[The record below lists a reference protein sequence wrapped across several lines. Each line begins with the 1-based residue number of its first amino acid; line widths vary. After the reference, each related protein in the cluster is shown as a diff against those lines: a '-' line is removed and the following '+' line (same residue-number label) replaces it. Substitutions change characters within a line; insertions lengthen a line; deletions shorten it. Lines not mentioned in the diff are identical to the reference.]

1 MGVAA
6 GVITV
11 ALAVGIEFPAGVGD
25 HGPAAAA
32 AEREA
37 LEQVKMLVAA
47 PEPPRCRRQ
56 RRADR
61 GVGPLPQVV
70 RDEGR
75 MLPGK
80 FLAVHADT
88 AGVERAGDQPAHD
101 VGAESFFANVL
112 FLAAA
117 AIEDPGPRAQAFGV
131 EGVCDLRERSEARRQ
146 FEDAPQRG
154 SFGGMR
160 AQALERFIVDVTKR
174 NLPAGPEPAFG
185 LFVEFDPDFLSGV
198 QPLVFR
204 DAHEQVV
211 L

>member
-1 MGVAA
+1 
-6 GVITV
+6 
-11 ALAVGIEFPAGVGD
+11 
-25 HGPAAAA
+25 
-32 AEREA
+32 
-37 LEQVKMLVAA
+37 
-47 PEPPRCRRQ
+47 
-56 RRADR
+56 
-61 GVGPLPQVV
+61 
-70 RDEGR
+70 
-75 MLPGK
+75 MLPGN

-131 EGVCDLRERSEARRQ
+131 EGVCDLRERREARRQ
-146 FEDAPQRG
+146 FEDAAQREG
-154 SFGGMR
+154 FGRMR

-174 NLPAGPEPAFG
+174 NLPAGPKAGFR
-185 LFVEFDPDFLSGV
+185 LLIEFDPDFLGGV

-204 DAHEQVV
+204 DAHQQVV